1 MIDKMRELTDRQMQ
15 DFVRVLEKRRV
26 PLHSVLIAQHG
37 KLIFE
42 KYYAPYCRN
51 KLQRMFSVTKSFT
64 SLAIGLLEQEGKI
77 SLQDHICDYFPEF
90 LPGVVHP
97 WLAEMTIENMLKMQ
111 TCHNMTTYN
120 KTSTTENWVRSFF
133 QTEPTHRPG
142 TLFMYDTSS
151 SHVLCALV

>member
-51 KLQRMFSVTKSFT
+51 KLQRMFS
-64 SLAIGLLEQEGKI
+64 AII
-77 SLQDHICDYFPEF
+77 SRNFFPEWYI
-90 LPGVVHP
+90 PG
-97 WLAEMTIENMLKMQ
+97 WQ
-111 TCHNMTTYN
+111 
-120 KTSTTENWVRSFF
+120 R
-133 QTEPTHRPG
+133 
-142 TLFMYDTSS
+142 
-151 SHVLCALV
+151 

>member
-64 SLAIGLLEQEGKI
+64 SLAIGLLEQEDFPAGSYLRLFPGI
-77 SLQDHICDYFPEF
+77 SSRS
-90 LPGVVHP
+90 GTS
-97 WLAEMTIENMLKMQ
+97 LAG
-111 TCHNMTTYN
+111 
-120 KTSTTENWVRSFF
+120 R
-133 QTEPTHRPG
+133 
-142 TLFMYDTSS
+142 DDD
-151 SHVLCALV
+151 

>member
-64 SLAIGLLEQEGKI
+64 SLAIGLLRLFPGI
-77 SLQDHICDYFPEF
+77 SSRS
-90 LPGVVHP
+90 GTS
-97 WLAEMTIENMLKMQ
+97 LAG
-111 TCHNMTTYN
+111 
-120 KTSTTENWVRSFF
+120 R
-133 QTEPTHRPG
+133 
-142 TLFMYDTSS
+142 DDD
-151 SHVLCALV
+151 

>member
-1 MIDKMRELTDRQMQ
+1 MIDKMRELTDRQML
-15 DFVRVLEKRRV
+15 DFVKELEKRRI

-77 SLQDHICDYFPEF
+77 SLDLTGRKPGRGAYVCRNVECLKLARKARRILSVIIFRNICLGECI
-90 LPGVVHP
+90 PG
-97 WLAEMTIENMLKMQ
+97 WQ
-111 TCHNMTTYN
+111 
-120 KTSTTENWVRSFF
+120 R
-133 QTEPTHRPG
+133 
-142 TLFMYDTSS
+142 
-151 SHVLCALV
+151 

>member
-64 SLAIGLLEQEGKI
+64 SLAIGLLEQEGRFPCRII
-77 SLQDHICDYFPEF
+77 SAIISRNFFPEWYI
-90 LPGVVHP
+90 PG
-97 WLAEMTIENMLKMQ
+97 WQ
-111 TCHNMTTYN
+111 
-120 KTSTTENWVRSFF
+120 R
-133 QTEPTHRPG
+133 
-142 TLFMYDTSS
+142 
-151 SHVLCALV
+151 